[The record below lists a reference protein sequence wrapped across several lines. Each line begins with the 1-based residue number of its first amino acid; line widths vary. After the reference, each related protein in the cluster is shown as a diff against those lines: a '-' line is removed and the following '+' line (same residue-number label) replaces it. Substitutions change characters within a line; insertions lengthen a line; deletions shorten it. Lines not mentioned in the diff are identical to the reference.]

1 MLPLEPSDAE
11 LRELGTTALEFVAS
25 FVAGLPGKPAHD
37 PGAFAADLSI
47 TDNARPVGELLDT
60 VRAAAALGVETAGPR
75 YLGYIPAGGLITSA
89 IAGLLTSALNR
100 FGTVADMAPGLVAI
114 EESVL
119 RWLCREF
126 GLPPGS
132 GGVLTTGASLA
143 TLTAVVAA
151 RRTPDGTLYVS
162 EHTHVCVA
170 KAAAIAGLPP
180 ESVRI
185 VPVDDDLRMDP
196 LAAARMIDQDRR
208 RGLVPFLIAGT
219 AGTTDTGAV
228 DSLAE
233 LAGLARRE
241 DLWFHVDGAY
251 GGAFQL
257 TGRGRARFAG
267 IEQADSI
274 TLDPH
279 KGLFLPYGIG
289 ALLVRDTA
297 TLDRAYHRQAAYY
310 QDLGQREGLPD
321 YAHRGL
327 ELTRDHRGLRVW
339 LPLRLHGVH
348 AFREALDEKL
358 DLAAQ
363 AYEQLLRFPGLEL
376 LGPPQLSTVVF
387 RLRAGDGPTER
398 LFDEIR
404 ARRRYF
410 LTSTRIRG
418 RFFIRLCVLSHRT
431 HAEHVLGAVEEIRSL
446 I

>member
-11 LRELGTTALEFVAS
+11 LRELGTAALDFVTS
-25 FVAGLPGKPAHD
+25 FVTGLPDRPAHD
-37 PGAFAADLSI
+37 PTAFDGDVSI
-47 TDNARPVGELLDT
+47 TDDARPLGELLDT
-60 VRAAAALGVETAGPR
+60 VGAAAAVGVETAGPR
-75 YLGYIPAGGLITSA
+75 YLGYIPAGGLVTSA
-89 IAGLLTSALNR
+89 IAGLLTLTMNR

-119 RWLCREF
+119 RWLCAEF
-126 GLPPGS
+126 GLPAGS
-132 GGVLTTGASLA
+132 GGVLTSGGSLA

-170 KAAAIAGLPP
+170 KAASIAGLPS
-180 ESVRI
+180 ESVRV
-185 VPVDDDLRMDP
+185 VPVDDELRMDP
-196 LAAARMIDQDRR
+196 LAAARMIAEDRR

-228 DSLAE
+228 DPLAE
-233 LAGLARRE
+233 LADLARRE
-241 DLWFHVDGAY
+241 NLWFHVDGAY

-257 TGRGRARFAG
+257 TERGRARFAG

-310 QDLGQREGLPD
+310 QDLGRREGLPD

-327 ELTRDHRGLRVW
+327 ELTREHRGLAVW
-339 LPLRLHGVH
+339 LPLRLHGVQS
-348 AFREALDEKL
+348 FRDALDEKL
-358 DLAAQ
+358 DLAWR
-363 AYEQLLRFPGLEL
+363 AYEELLHIPGLDL
-376 LGPPQLSTVVF
+376 PWPPQLSTVVF
-387 RLRAGDGPTER
+387 RASAGDEATER

-404 ARRRYF
+404 ARGRYL

-446 I
+446 S

>member
-1 MLPLEPSDAE
+1 MLPLEPSDAQ
-11 LRELGTTALEFVAS
+11 LRELGNAALEFVTS
-25 FVAGLPGKPAHD
+25 FVAGLADRPAHD
-37 PGAFAADLSI
+37 PSAFVGDVSI
-47 TDNARPVGELLDT
+47 TDDALPMGELLDT
-60 VRAAAALGVETAGPR
+60 VGAAAALGVETAGPR
-75 YLGYIPAGGLITSA
+75 YLGYIPAGGLVTSA
-89 IAGLLTSALNR
+89 IAGLLTLTMNR

-126 GLPPGS
+126 GLPTGS
-132 GGVLTTGASLA
+132 GGVLTSGGSLA

-170 KAAAIAGLPP
+170 KAASIAGLPP

-196 LAAARMIDQDRR
+196 LATARMIAEDRR

-228 DSLAE
+228 DPLAE
-233 LAGLARRE
+233 LADLARRE

-267 IEQADSI
+267 IERADSI

-327 ELTRDHRGLRVW
+327 ELTREHRGLGVW
-339 LPLRLHGVH
+339 LPLRLHGVQS
-348 AFREALDEKL
+348 FRDALDEKL
-358 DLAAQ
+358 DLAWR
-363 AYEQLLRFPGLEL
+363 AYEELLRVPGLEL
-376 LGPPQLSTVVF
+376 PWPPQLSTVVF
-387 RLRAGDGPTER
+387 RSKAGDHATER

-404 ARRRYF
+404 ARGQYL

-431 HAEHVLGAVEEIRSL
+431 HTEHVLGAVEEIRSL
-446 I
+446 S